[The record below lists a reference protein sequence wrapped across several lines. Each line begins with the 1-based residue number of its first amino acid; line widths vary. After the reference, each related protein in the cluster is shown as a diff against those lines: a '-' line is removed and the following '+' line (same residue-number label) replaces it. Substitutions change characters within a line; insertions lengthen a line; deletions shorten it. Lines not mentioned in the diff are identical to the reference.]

1 MLAGRAKPKPNNN
14 HASRSS
20 HAMPIIMS
28 NRIQA
33 IRIKMRQLKRKQ
45 MQRHI
50 RKMTKPAAKM
60 VVQNGGGADVAAVG
74 VGVGAMVK
82 TAKLVIIRLVIIR
95 LVRIKLVTI
104 RQHQRQMA
112 KIKPLPAAPTPQ
124 LMVLQRMTTLRQRP
138 KPAAVAA
145 VDAVLLRLIQPQRIM
160 SQKIMPQKIV
170 QLTIIKHQKQRPNRP
185 AMVR

>member
-82 TAKLVIIRLVIIR
+82 TAKLVIIRLV
-95 LVRIKLVTI
+95 RIKLVTI

-160 SQKIMPQKIV
+160 SQKILPQKIV
-170 QLTIIKHQKQRPNRP
+170 QLTIIKHQKQRPNLP